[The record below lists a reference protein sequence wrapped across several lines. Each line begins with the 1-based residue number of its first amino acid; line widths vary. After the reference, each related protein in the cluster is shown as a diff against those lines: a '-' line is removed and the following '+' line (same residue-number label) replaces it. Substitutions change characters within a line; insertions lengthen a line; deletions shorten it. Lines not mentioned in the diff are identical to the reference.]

1 MWAQRNAGGRSISIT
16 QKTAERRPSTAPS
29 VSAGVFSGL
38 LLLLLGAGIATAAP
52 ALAVDDPTRP
62 DARVTHG
69 PSCRPGGLV
78 VEVTAGSSPYFV
90 RLATTRQAGGEDQAT
105 LTPGTT
111 VTLHSDDVDWG
122 ETIDGRLEYSARDGS
137 GVTFVDELDNY
148 SFTRPTQEDC
158 DAVNDPTQPHPSP
171 PSSAAP
177 STSGGAG
184 APQDQDGGTSSTPER
199 TPPTTTP
206 ADKTPAP
213 AGEPMETDAGAAPAN
228 PPLSGSASADHVS
241 AGDTLTVN
249 GTGFLPGERVV
260 VQLAGGAVLGSATAA
275 SDGSVHAQIRI
286 PARTETGRTTVNLVG
301 DDSAV
306 TTGID
311 LQVAAS
317 SAPTG
322 DDGVAR
328 LVPLIAAAGALVAT
342 AAGLASVAG
351 RQRGG
356 GRRRS
361 VIRHV

>member
-1 MWAQRNAGGRSISIT
+1 M
-16 QKTAERRPSTAPS
+16 
-29 VSAGVFSGL
+29 SAGVLSGL

-90 RLATTRQAGGEDQAT
+90 RLATTRQPGGEDQAT
-105 LTPGTT
+105 LAPGTT

-184 APQDQDGGTSSTPER
+184 APQDQDGGTTSTPER
-199 TPPTTTP
+199 TPPTATP
-206 ADKTPAP
+206 PTRRRRPRASRRR
-213 AGEPMETDAGAAPAN
+213 PM
-228 PPLSGSASADHVS
+228 
-241 AGDTLTVN
+241 
-249 GTGFLPGERVV
+249 
-260 VQLAGGAVLGSATAA
+260 
-275 SDGSVHAQIRI
+275 
-286 PARTETGRTTVNLVG
+286 PARHRPTRP
-301 DDSAV
+301 AR
-306 TTGID
+306 
-311 LQVAAS
+311 AARR
-317 SAPTG
+317 PTMS
-322 DDGVAR
+322 R
-328 LVPLIAAAGALVAT
+328 PAT
-342 AAGLASVAG
+342 
-351 RQRGG
+351 R
-356 GRRRS
+356 
-361 VIRHV
+361 